1 MSLGFSQALVFKES
15 ASYGSI
21 EDLTAGIRHQLL
33 VKPDISIAKTID
45 QITAEHLRPK
55 IGPYEKDTVLGA
67 EKIGGSFS
75 GLLPI
80 YYRSATYEGTF
91 GFILKHLLGGVTTI
105 GPSGTKYTH
114 SHYWNDKLFPGLS
127 FGVNRNDK
135 SYRYHGC
142 QIKSLKLS
150 GVVGQAVEFS
160 IDIVGKE
167 EVLAAAITPPT
178 VGTQTTPAYW
188 IMKLGT
194 FKVATVSTPIT
205 AFDITFE
212 NQLEESFDR
221 AGAIGSNQ
229 LAALAKTG
237 HSVTGTL
244 KRRLANDGTAYSKFY
259 ERALAETV
267 TAIELSFVHPNPAE
281 SDYSL
286 KVILNDVKFTP
297 ATPKGTDRSFIME
310 EIGFTAYDLYDTG
323 SSFITVTDKV
333 TEPATA
339 QGAYDG
345 S

>member
-1 MSLGFSQALVFKES
+1 MSLGFSQALVFKEA

-21 EDLTAGIRHQLL
+21 ENLTADIRHQLL

-55 IGPYEKDTVLGA
+55 IGPYDEDTVLGA

-91 GFILKHLLGGVTTI
+91 GFILKHLLGGVTTT
-105 GPSGTKYTH
+105 GPVGTKYTH
-114 SHYWNDKLFPGLS
+114 AHYWNDKLFPGLS

-167 EVLAAAITPPT
+167 EVLAAVITPPT
-178 VGTQTTPAYW
+178 VGGHTTPPYW
-188 IMKLGT
+188 IMKHGT

-205 AFDITFE
+205 AFDITIE

-267 TAIELSFVHPNPAE
+267 TAIELSFVHPTDA
-281 SDYSL
+281 DYSL

>member
-21 EDLTAGIRHQLL
+21 EDLTAGTRHQLL

-91 GFILKHLLGGVTTI
+91 GFILKHLLGGVTTA
-105 GPSGTKYTH
+105 GPVGTKYTH
-114 SHYWNDKLFPGLS
+114 AHYWNDKLFPGLS

-178 VGTQTTPAYW
+178 VGTQTTPLYW

-267 TAIELSFVHPNPAE
+267 TAIELSFVHPTDA
-281 SDYSL
+281 DYSL